1 MNYLSTDVLA
11 DLGLVL
17 GDAREHVDGLLDALV
32 DDLHVVERL
41 LANRLFFVNGV
52 RFTQVD
58 LLLNVTE
65 VVETAL
71 AVLLFSFD
79 VVTQCLRDVCDVRV
93 GVGEHLLIDKNAL
106 YKYSTM

>member
-17 GDAREHVDGLLDALV
+17 GNASEHVNSLLDALV

-41 LANRLFFVNGV
+41 LANRLFFVNSV
-52 RFTQVD
+52 RFAQVD
-58 LLLNVTE
+58 LLLNVAE

-71 AVLLFSFD
+71 AVLLFRLD

-93 GVGEHLLIDKNAL
+93 GVGEHLLIDKKEL
-106 YKYSTM
+106 